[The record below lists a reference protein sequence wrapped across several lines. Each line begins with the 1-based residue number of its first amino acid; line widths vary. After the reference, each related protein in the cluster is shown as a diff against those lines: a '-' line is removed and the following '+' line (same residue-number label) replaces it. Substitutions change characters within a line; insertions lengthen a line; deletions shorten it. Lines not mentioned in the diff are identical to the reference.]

1 VADPEE
7 LRNVM
12 MMMIGQLNASHT
24 GVSGGPS
31 NDQQDPVTT
40 RYPGFDLESDASGFY
55 RVGHIYRTGPADQ
68 GHLELR
74 EGQFVVAVN
83 GEPLRTSDNYWRRFT
98 VASGRKFH
106 FLINDKP
113 AAAGAWPVT
122 IEPLGGGEFGDLR
135 YARWVEERRQMVE
148 RLGNGEIGYLH
159 IRAMNQPSLRQFQLD
174 LAANRTKKALIID
187 QRFNGGGNI
196 DQELLGI
203 LAGRAY
209 QRTLR
214 RNSDIE
220 TPRPQNFYGPMVV
233 MQNERSGS
241 DAEMF
246 PAGFQALGLGKVV
259 GMPTMGAVI
268 GTGSYPLLE
277 GFTIRTPQNGVWT
290 NTGENMENYGVPPD
304 VPVDNTPADFLA
316 GRDRQIERAIEVLR
330 EQMR

>member
-1 VADPEE
+1 V
-7 LRNVM
+7 
-12 MMMIGQLNASHT
+12 
-24 GVSGGPS
+24 
-31 NDQQDPVTT
+31 
-40 RYPGFDLESDASGFY
+40 FDGAWTISL
-55 RVGHIYRTGPADQ
+55 
-68 GHLELR
+68 
-74 EGQFVVAVN
+74 
-83 GEPLRTSDNYWRRFT
+83 EPLT
-98 VASGRKFH
+98 
-106 FLINDKP
+106 P
-113 AAAGAWPVT
+113 AAHANLQY
-122 IEPLGGGEFGDLR
+122 E
-135 YARWVEERRQMVE
+135 RWVEDRKQMVA
-148 RLGNGEIGYLH
+148 RLTNGEIGYLH
-159 IRAMNQPSLRQFQLD
+159 IKAMDAPSLAKFQRD
-174 LAANRTKKALIID
+174 LLENQDKRALIID

-290 NTGENMENYGVPPD
+290 NTGENMENFGVPPD

-316 GRDRQIERAIEVLR
+316 GRDRQIERAIEVLW